1 MEIACF
7 SFLLL
12 FCRDVIIALGVVVG
26 VSWEPV
32 FNKSVA
38 VAAHSLLALHMMH
51 HVQDCPGF
59 TSSLDSMCLALLPT
73 LTREITLTTS
83 IDFSLPQ
90 SIEPMRFP

>member
-1 MEIACF
+1 MEIARF

-59 TSSLDSMCLALLPT
+59 TSSLDSMCLT

-90 SIEPMRFP
+90 SIELMRFP